1 MKPAFNVANCWFA
14 AAALWDPCDSRACL
28 ISAQA
33 ATMEL
38 RTINPKENKVMEE
51 IEPPNHRT
59 SPYAVKIMVRFLKI
73 VYTGIERN

>member
-1 MKPAFNVANCWFA
+1 
-14 AAALWDPCDSRACL
+14 
-28 ISAQA
+28 
-33 ATMEL
+33 MEL